1 MAPGGSAIQLPAKGI
16 FMQEKPIKICDTT
29 LRDAHQSLWATR
41 MRTEDMVPIL
51 PAIDAI
57 GYYAVEMWGGATFDA
72 CLRFLDE
79 NPWDRLR
86 IIKSYIRRSPLMMLL
101 RGQNL
106 VGYRHYS
113 DDIVRRFV
121 KASAANGMD
130 IFRVFDALNDTRNL
144 KSSIEAIKETGKHA
158 QGAVVYTISPVHT
171 LEHYVETAIELADM
185 GVDSICIKDMA
196 ALLSPYRTYKLVQ
209 RIKKEIDLPIHL
221 HCHYIGGM
229 APMNYLKAIEAGVDI
244 IDTATVPLAFG
255 NSQPATE
262 MIVAAFKDTPWDS
275 GLNLDSLY
283 EIAEYFESVRVKRG
297 IQRGVT
303 SLEHMK
309 VFSHQVPGGMI
320 SNLFS
325 QLQEQK
331 ALDRLKDVL
340 NEIPIVR
347 AEVGYPPLVTPLSQ
361 IVGTQAVINVLTG
374 KRWAV
379 IPDEMKAYVR
389 GYYGRAPGPMSPE
402 IEAKILG
409 GEPRLDIRPADLLT
423 ETFDDYAKE
432 LGDLAKT
439 EEDVLSYALFPK
451 ETLNYLKAHSE
462 GAERAVFMMSEDINA
477 VKEDGYMDVSQI
489 RELIKLVEQS
499 DINEVLV
506 EEGDVKITVRK
517 GQQFSQHEVKVETK
531 GNVATAAEEK
541 AVAGTE
547 KAELPD
553 HWREVVAPMVGT
565 FYSASSPGADP
576 FVEEGMEVEAG
587 QTLCILEA
595 MKLMNEITA
604 EDKGTIRKILVEN
617 AHPVEYGQTL
627 FLYEPSE

>member
-1 MAPGGSAIQLPAKGI
+1 MKERQ
-16 FMQEKPIKICDTT
+16 IKICDTT

-51 PAIDAI
+51 PKIDEI
-57 GYYAVEMWGGATFDA
+57 GYFSVEMWGGATFDS

-86 IIKSYIRRSPLMMLL
+86 VIKSHMRHTPLQMLL
-101 RGQNL
+101 RGQNI

-121 KASAANGMD
+121 KATAENGLD

-144 KSSIEAIKETGKHA
+144 KTAIEAVKESGKHA

-171 LEHYVETAIELADM
+171 LEHYVETALELVDM

-196 ALLSPYRTYKLVQ
+196 ALLSPYRTFKLVQ
-209 RIKKEIDLPIHL
+209 RFKREIDLPIHL

-244 IDTATVPLAFG
+244 IDTATGPLAFG

-262 MIVAAFKDTPWDS
+262 MIVAAFKDSPWDS
-275 GLNLDSLY
+275 RLNLDSLY
-283 EIAEYFESVRVKRG
+283 EIAEYFEKVRVRRG

-309 VFSHQVPGGMI
+309 VMTHQVPGGMI

-331 ALDRLKDVL
+331 ALDRIKEVFE
-340 NEIPIVR
+340 EIPKVR

-361 IVGTQAVINVLTG
+361 IVGTQAVLNVLTG

-389 GYYGRAPGPMSPE
+389 GYYGRAPGPMSPD
-402 IEAKILG
+402 IEEKILKD
-409 GEPRLDIRPADLLT
+409 EPRIDIRPAELLK
-423 ETFDDYAKE
+423 ETFDDYANE
-432 LGDLAKT
+432 LGDLAKD

-451 ETLNYLKAHSE
+451 ETKNYLAAHVE
-462 GAERAVFMMSEDINA
+462 GAEKAVFMMSEDINA

-489 RELIKLVEQS
+489 RELIKIVEQS

-506 EEGDVKITVRK
+506 EEGDVKITVRR
-517 GQQFSQHEVKVETK
+517 GGVEAQGEVKVETAVK
-531 GNVATAAEEK
+531 GEDLKTGTAAVNVQEE
-541 AVAGTE
+541 VV
-547 KAELPD
+547 PD
-553 HWREVVAPMVGT
+553 GWREIKAPMVGT
-565 FYSASSPGADP
+565 FYRQPAPDADA
-576 FVEEGMEVEAG
+576 FVEEGTMVETG

-595 MKLMNEITA
+595 MKLMNEIPA
-604 EDKGTIRKILVEN
+604 EEGGVIRKILVEN
-617 AHPVEYGQTL
+617 AHPVEYGQAL
-627 FLYEPSE
+627 FLYEPTE